1 MTGSGEIRRQGQGVE
16 DIAERPETDDE
27 DAHRAPCLSRLPRV
41 QPMEQPPLPGW
52 MPMVHLLSAMP
63 ASPDDHLSLGKVAK
77 RCNVSRTTV
86 YRWIIGGHLKAYSL
100 PSGHFRVKPDDL
112 AEFCKAFNM
121 PNVLTAGTKRTPIGD
136 KLNILIADDHPD
148 VVLLLKKITE
158 RYLPDAAIHEA
169 VNGVDTVIAVGTI
182 QPQLMLL
189 DIMMPGMDGFAVLQE
204 LLRRPELAA
213 SKVVVVSAYEPFDR
227 VEELARL
234 NPQIVSCV
242 RKPVS
247 VDALGRS
254 LQEIAKSIAASPL
267 RGAVASVAADDEDDE
282 A

>member
-1 MTGSGEIRRQGQGVE
+1 MTQ
-16 DIAERPETDDE
+16 DE
-27 DAHRAPCLSRLPRV
+27 
-41 QPMEQPPLPGW
+41 
-52 MPMVHLLSAMP
+52 
-63 ASPDDHLSLGKVAK
+63 HLSLGKVAK

-100 PSGHFRVKPDDL
+100 PSGHFRVKPADL
-112 AEFCKAFNM
+112 QEFCRSFGMPDVLQGGVRRKAVGN
-121 PNVLTAGTKRTPIGD
+121 

-148 VVLLLKKITE
+148 VVLLLRKVTE

-169 VNGVDTVIAVGTI
+169 VNGVDTCIAVGTL
-182 QPQLMLL
+182 QPHIMLL

-204 LLRRPELAA
+204 LLRRPEL
-213 SKVVVVSAYEPFDR
+213 SESRVVIVSAYEPFDR

-234 NPQIVSCV
+234 NPQIVSCI

-254 LQEIAKSIAASPL
+254 LQDIARTITATTPKPTAGESES
-267 RGAVASVAADDEDDE
+267 RE
-282 A
+282 

>member
-1 MTGSGEIRRQGQGVE
+1 
-16 DIAERPETDDE
+16 
-27 DAHRAPCLSRLPRV
+27 
-41 QPMEQPPLPGW
+41 
-52 MPMVHLLSAMP
+52 MPV
-63 ASPDDHLSLGKVAK
+63 SPDDHLSLGKVAK

-112 AEFCKAFNM
+112 AEFCRAFSM
-121 PNVLTAGTKRTPIGD
+121 PDVLIVGTKRKPVGD
-136 KLNILIADDHPD
+136 KLNVLIADDHPD

-158 RYLPDAAIHEA
+158 RYLPEAAIHEA

-182 QPQLMLL
+182 HPQLMLL

-204 LLRRPELAA
+204 LLRRPELAN
-213 SKVVVVSAYEPFDR
+213 SKVMVVSAYEPFDR

-234 NPQIVSCV
+234 NPQIVACV

-247 VDALGRS
+247 VEALGRS
-254 LQEIAKSIAASPL
+254 LQEIAKAIAAQPA
-267 RGAVASVAADDEDDE
+267 RAVAAVAAADEEDDDN
-282 A
+282 

>member
-1 MTGSGEIRRQGQGVE
+1 
-16 DIAERPETDDE
+16 
-27 DAHRAPCLSRLPRV
+27 
-41 QPMEQPPLPGW
+41 
-52 MPMVHLLSAMP
+52 MPV
-63 ASPDDHLSLGKVAK
+63 SPDDHLSLGKVAK

-112 AEFCKAFNM
+112 ADFCRAFSM
-121 PNVLTAGTKRTPIGD
+121 PDVLTVGTKRKPVGD
-136 KLNILIADDHPD
+136 KLNVLIADDHPD

-158 RYLPDAAIHEA
+158 RYLPEAAIHEA

-182 QPQLMLL
+182 HPQLMLL

-204 LLRRPELAA
+204 LLRRPELAN
-213 SKVVVVSAYEPFDR
+213 SKVMVVSAYEPFDR

-234 NPQIVSCV
+234 NPQIVACV

-247 VDALGRS
+247 VEALGRS
-254 LQEIAKSIAASPL
+254 LQEIAKSIAAQPA
-267 RGAVASVAADDEDDE
+267 RAVAAVAAADEEDDDN
-282 A
+282 

>member
-1 MTGSGEIRRQGQGVE
+1 
-16 DIAERPETDDE
+16 
-27 DAHRAPCLSRLPRV
+27 
-41 QPMEQPPLPGW
+41 
-52 MPMVHLLSAMP
+52 MPV
-63 ASPDDHLSLGKVAK
+63 SPDDHLSLGKVAK

-112 AEFCKAFNM
+112 AEFCRAFSM
-121 PNVLTAGTKRTPIGD
+121 PDVLTVGTKRKPVGD
-136 KLNILIADDHPD
+136 KLNVLIADDHPD

-158 RYLPDAAIHEA
+158 RYLPEAAIHEA

-182 QPQLMLL
+182 HPQLMLL

-204 LLRRPELAA
+204 LLRRPELAN
-213 SKVVVVSAYEPFDR
+213 SKVMVVSAYEPFDR

-234 NPQIVSCV
+234 NPQIVACV

-247 VDALGRS
+247 VEALGRS
-254 LQEIAKSIAASPL
+254 LQDIAKVIAAQPAH
-267 RGAVASVAADDEDDE
+267 AVAAVAAADEEDDDN
-282 A
+282 

>member
-1 MTGSGEIRRQGQGVE
+1 
-16 DIAERPETDDE
+16 
-27 DAHRAPCLSRLPRV
+27 
-41 QPMEQPPLPGW
+41 
-52 MPMVHLLSAMP
+52 MP
-63 ASPDDHLSLGKVAK
+63 ATSDDHLSLGKVAK

-112 AEFCKAFNM
+112 GEFCRAFSM
-121 PNVLTAGTKRTPIGD
+121 PDVLAVGTKRKAVGD
-136 KLNILIADDHPD
+136 KLNVLIADDHPD
-148 VVLLLKKITE
+148 VVLLLRRITE
-158 RYLPDAAIHEA
+158 RYLPEAAIHEA
-169 VNGVDTVIAVGTI
+169 VNGVDTVIAVGTL

-204 LLRRPELAA
+204 LLRRPELSS
-213 SKVVVVSAYEPFDR
+213 SKVLVVSAYEPFDR

-234 NPQIVSCV
+234 NPQIVACV

-247 VDALGRS
+247 VESLGRS
-254 LQEIAKSIAASPL
+254 LQEIAKLIATEPPRS
-267 RGAVASVAADDEDDE
+267 AARVGHDDDGEDDD

>member
-1 MTGSGEIRRQGQGVE
+1 
-16 DIAERPETDDE
+16 
-27 DAHRAPCLSRLPRV
+27 
-41 QPMEQPPLPGW
+41 
-52 MPMVHLLSAMP
+52 MPV
-63 ASPDDHLSLGKVAK
+63 SPDDHLSLGKVAK

-112 AEFCKAFNM
+112 AEFCRAFNM
-121 PNVLTAGTKRTPIGD
+121 PDVLTVGTKRKSVGD
-136 KLNILIADDHPD
+136 KLNVLIADDHPD

-182 QPQLMLL
+182 HPQLMLL

-204 LLRRPELAA
+204 LLRRPELAH
-213 SKVVVVSAYEPFDR
+213 SKVLVVSAYEPFDR

-234 NPQIVSCV
+234 NPQIVACV

-247 VDALGRS
+247 VESLGRS
-254 LQEIAKSIAASPL
+254 LQEIAKAIASEPA
-267 RGAVASVAADDEDDE
+267 RTAAVGAAAVEDEDDDG
-282 A
+282 